1 MEEEEQHDYET
12 IGHLLPQEYQHQRG
26 EVAIVEHHRDNDA
39 DFPTVTL
46 ESSFISMSEHSGQIY
61 DDMRGQVASSNIDTE
76 KFVKT
81 LGFVGKIDSVNLHS
95 STISDHSGTSH
106 LTTSDYSGSS
116 SSTINIDKLGQVKEV
131 ILAGNDL
138 ISYQVYG
145 TI

>member
-12 IGHLLPQEYQHQRG
+12 IGHLLPQEYQHQGG

-46 ESSFISMSEHSGQIY
+46 ESSYTSMSEHSGQIY
-61 DDMRGQVASSNIDTE
+61 DYMRGQVASSNIDT
-76 KFVKT
+76 VKT
-81 LGFVGKIDSVNLHS
+81 LGFVGQIDSVNLHS
-95 STISDHSGTSH
+95 STISDHSVTSR

-116 SSTINIDKLGQVKEV
+116 SSTISIDKLGQVKED

-138 ISYQVYG
+138 ILYQVYG